1 MGTNFICRVGIALLL
16 WIGLYMPKGRAAEIE
31 TAPPIHHLTEEHG
44 LPSYAVN
51 KIFKDSRGMVWFGT
65 LNGLC
70 RYDGRTITSF
80 RSDIPRFLNAVTDII
95 ETSGGEILCGTRKGL
110 FLADSYRQTCI
121 HVCPEIDF
129 VNALWKKGDS
139 LLVAS
144 QNGLWIYGKDRQ
156 AKAVKISHNVISKGN
171 AIKDIEGDGRN
182 GIWLCG
188 DDRIMH
194 LDFTTN
200 NLATYRLDQELV
212 IGNLRNFCRIGNK
225 LYVGTQNNGLLLFD
239 IATKTARRYTD
250 VGAVISDV
258 RTNGDNRLYVATDGN
273 GAYIINTDNGS
284 VIRTFRTD
292 SQDFPLPANGV
303 YTFLYDAELDI
314 YWFGFAQHGACYN
327 YHQHPLFQVYRYKHF
342 DTRGLPVRSFR
353 IHGKDIALGTHE
365 GLYFISEERDTIR
378 HFTPKEIGGSI
389 VTNIQYFAGHFVIAT
404 FERGLSILDPKTLE
418 MKRLDQN
425 EMLRIGNFTRLM
437 PWRDEQLVACCNL
450 GLFMLDT
457 TFHVTKH
464 FHDRNSELPTNY
476 INDFL
481 FDLTG
486 KGWIGTSDKL
496 ALYDPLTQSIQSQGF
511 PEHFFN
517 NEPHLTFNQCRNG
530 DILAVSEFAAYRS
543 KSDLSG
549 YTPLDLYERTK
560 ADNILFLKE
569 NRLGQYWVGTNK
581 GLFLFEKNL
590 KDFRQFNENDNLPS
604 LKFNRN
610 EIQETPDSTFWFAC
624 TKGLVFLP
632 KANQALL
639 NLPYNSR
646 VILDEIHID
655 NLPARPA
662 TYQTQLEQKEI
673 HLTWNFRS
681 QSLSVVPLL
690 LNYEKPQGRYYE
702 WALDGGDYRSCT
714 DGEAIRFESLP
725 AGNHE
730 LKIRLAGHEETAS
743 VFTISVGPSVA
754 YYLEAFLLFLL
765 TFFAWYA
772 VTIKNKRAKLKEAI
786 RKKHLLDMEIA
797 AQRAIRMQKEMEA
810 ERKKKEEEARL
821 QTLYQKSKMN
831 QSEHKAIYKKV
842 KECMEQ
848 QKPYTNP
855 ELRLS
860 DLAEMVGCTT
870 NKLSQMFSLHL
881 QQNFFDFINLYRVEE
896 FKRRAASDKY
906 SQYSTLAISESCG
919 FKRSTFFATFK
930 KFEHCTP
937 SEFLQKKG
945 SKQAAKTRPASD

>member
-1 MGTNFICRVGIALLL
+1 MKRRLIYTLALSFLIGITSQVFSNEAKTSQTL
-16 WIGLYMPKGRAAEIE
+16 
-31 TAPPIHHLTEEHG
+31 HHITELNG
-44 LPSYAVN
+44 LPSYSVY
-51 KIFKDSRGMVWFGT
+51 KIFKDSHGMIWFGT
-65 LNGLC
+65 FNGIC
-70 RYDGRTITSF
+70 RFDGRTITPF
-80 RSDIPRFLNAVTDII
+80 QIDIPQFSNTVTDIT
-95 ETSGGEILCGTRKGL
+95 ETPSGKILFGTRSGL
-110 FLADSYRQTCI
+110 YIADAYRQKCI
-121 HVCPEIDF
+121 HVCPEIGF
-129 VNALWKKGDS
+129 VNGLEKIGKTV
-139 LLVAS
+139 LVAS
-144 QNGLWIYGKDRQ
+144 QNGLWIFDSQ
-156 AKAVKISHNVISKGN
+156 NQTAEAVKISHSVISKGN
-171 AIKDIEGDGRN
+171 TINDIANDGQN
-182 GIWLCG
+182 GVWLCG
-188 DDRIMH
+188 NERLIHLNLQDRSLRTFEI
-194 LDFTTN
+194 TK
-200 NLATYRLDQELV
+200 ELV
-212 IGNLRNFCRIGNK
+212 TGNLRNICRIGDK
-225 LYVGTQNNGLLLFD
+225 LYIGTHNSGLLQFD
-239 IATKTARRYTD
+239 TTTQTAKKYTT
-250 VGAVISDV
+250 VGPVICDLHSD
-258 RTNGDNRLYVATDGN
+258 GEKLLYVATDGD
-273 GAYIINTDNGS
+273 GAHIIDTRSGQ
-284 VIRTFRTD
+284 VARTFRTNSPD
-292 SQDFPLPANGV
+292 YPLPSNAL
-303 YTFLYDAELDI
+303 YTFWYDSDLNI
-314 YWFGFAQHGACYN
+314 YWFGFTQDGVCYN
-327 YHQHPLFQVYRYKHF
+327 YHHSSSFHIYRYKNL
-342 DTRGLPVRSFR
+342 DTNGLPVRSFC
-353 IHGKDIALGTHE
+353 IQGDNMVVGTRE
-365 GLYFISEERDTIR
+365 GLYFVSEKRDIVRYFPPQET
-378 HFTPKEIGGSI
+378 GGQI
-389 VTNIQYFAGHFVIAT
+389 ITNIRFFGNHFVIAT
-404 FERGLSILDPKTLE
+404 FEKGLSILDPETL
-418 MKRLDQN
+418 KLTHLNQN
-425 EMLRIGNFTRLM
+425 EALEHGNFSRLV
-437 PWRDEQLVACCNL
+437 PSRDDKLFACSNM
-450 GLFMLDT
+450 GLFVLDT
-457 TFHVTKH
+457 TFHVVQH
-464 FHDRNSELPTNY
+464 FHSKNSELPDAY
-476 INDFL
+476 ICDFL

-486 KGWIGTSDKL
+486 KGWIGTSDRL
-496 ALYDPLTQSIQSQGF
+496 ALYDPLTQAIQSRDF
-511 PEHFFN
+511 PEDFFN
-517 NEPHLTFNQCRNG
+517 NEPNLTFNLCRNG
-530 DILAVSEFAAYRS
+530 DMLVVSEYAAYRS

-549 YTPLDLYERTK
+549 FTKLNLYERTK
-560 ADNILFLKE
+560 AGNIFFIKE
-569 NRLGQYWVGTNK
+569 NRKGQYWVGTDK
-581 GLFLFEKNL
+581 GLFLFEKDL
-590 KDFRQFNENDNLPS
+590 KEFKQFNENNNLPS

-610 EIQETPDSTFWFAC
+610 EFQETPDGTFWFAN
-624 TKGLVFLP
+624 TKGLVYLP
-632 KANQALL
+632 LKEQANL
-639 NLPYNSR
+639 SR
-646 VILDEIHID
+646 KIRSRIILDEIHID

-662 TYQTQLEQKEI
+662 AYQTQMERKEI

-896 FKRRAASDKY
+896 FKRRATNEKY
-906 SQYSTLAISESCG
+906 SQYTTTAISEACG

-937 SEFLQKKG
+937 SEFLQKKC
-945 SKQAAKTRPASD
+945 AKHAPPQKPATD